1 MGLCPTTFAL
11 SSALK
16 ACDRIVYRMSV
27 ISIHGQV
34 QKFGF
39 CGGGGGLYMETAL
52 VDFDCKL
59 GDMEI
64 SRKMFEEMAERNVVS
79 WHSMLAGCL
88 KSGYLAVAQRVFD
101 EIPQKDVIS
110 WNSMFS

>member
-1 MGLCPTTFAL
+1 MQRWGLCPTTFAL

-16 ACDRIVYRMSV
+16 ACDRIVYRMGV
-27 ISIHGQV
+27 LSIHGQV

-39 CGGGGGLYMETAL
+39 CGGGDGIYMETAL

-64 SRKMFEEMAERNVVS
+64 SSKMFDET
-79 WHSMLAGCL
+79 AGIRC
-88 KSGYLAVAQRVFD
+88 
-101 EIPQKDVIS
+101 
-110 WNSMFS
+110 